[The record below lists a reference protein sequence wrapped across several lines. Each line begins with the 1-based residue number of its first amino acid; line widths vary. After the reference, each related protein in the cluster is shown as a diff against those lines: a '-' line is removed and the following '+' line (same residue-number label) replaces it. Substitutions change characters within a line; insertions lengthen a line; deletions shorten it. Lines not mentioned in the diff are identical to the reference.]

1 MTFALRGPCFLAV
14 DALAA
19 QMARKIALT
28 ALAVLELSTYPF
40 HDALHAHGLCVTPSC
55 SLCAAKE
62 RHLGIT
68 RCAQIGDSG
77 ASSAGLLKYL
87 ARYPHR
93 VRRLLMLS

>member
-28 ALAVLELSTYPF
+28 ALAALELSTYPF

-62 RHLGIT
+62 RHLGMT
-68 RCAQIGDSG
+68 LRQPA
-77 ASSAGLLKYL
+77 AG
-87 ARYPHR
+87 
-93 VRRLLMLS
+93 